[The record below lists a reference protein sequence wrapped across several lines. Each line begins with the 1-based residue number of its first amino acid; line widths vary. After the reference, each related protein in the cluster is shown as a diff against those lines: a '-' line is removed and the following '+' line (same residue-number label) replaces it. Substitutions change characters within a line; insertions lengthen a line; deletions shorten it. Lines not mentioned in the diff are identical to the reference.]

1 MDVLDEPLLFFFP
14 SFSPRDEENEC
25 GLLADMGFLVTRR
38 PYPFGEVA

>member
-1 MDVLDEPLLFFFP
+1 MDVLDEPLLFFS